1 MSFRSKL
8 RYLYRWDLIPNR
20 LQDRYLRYT
29 RALPDRNYW
38 RGLKDKYKGQAGF
51 VIGNGPSL
59 KIEDLTE
66 IKKHGFVSIAS
77 NKIYL
82 AFDQTDWRPNF
93 YTIAD
98 NLVWAKIKDSVH
110 NDIQLV
116 HIASKL
122 DKTGA
127 NTPIRYWNTLGN
139 QWNGNPFSFS
149 SDLSKGM
156 NTGATITYEN
166 LQIAVYIG
174 LNPIYII
181 GCDHFYEGESSH
193 KNGGMIEQSDKQTHF
208 IKGYRSPGEVVWSAP
223 IHHMTMAYTSAK
235 KYADNLGIKIY
246 NATRGGHLEIFE
258 RVNIDDIFCN
268 SEKQLP
274 SSKT

>member
-1 MSFRSKL
+1 MSFKSKL

-82 AFDQTDWRPNF
+82 AFDQTEWRPNF
-93 YTIAD
+93 FTMAD
-98 NLVWAKIKDSVH
+98 TLLWSKIKSTIH
-110 NDIQLV
+110 NDIKIV
-116 HIASKL
+116 HIPSYL
-122 DKTGA
+122 DFQSCNREIKYFRGLLNSYNGKTSNFSGNLVKGA
-127 NTPIRYWNTLGN
+127 FDG
-139 QWNGNPFSFS
+139 S
-149 SDLSKGM
+149 SV
-156 NTGATITYEN
+156 TYEN
-166 LQIAVYIG
+166 LQIAVHIG
-174 LNPIYII
+174 LNPIYLI
-181 GCDHFYEGESSH
+181 GCDHHYPNE
-193 KNGGMIEQSDKQTHF
+193 KNITPGKPIAQMEDNSHF
-208 IKGYRSPGEVVWSAP
+208 IKGYRKKGELVLPAP
-223 IHHMTMAYTSAK
+223 IKKMNVAYATSK
-235 KYADNLGIKIY
+235 NYSDKFGIKIY
-246 NATRGGHLEIFE
+246 NATRGGHLEVFE
-258 RVNIDDIFCN
+258 RINLDDIFCN
-268 SEKQLP
+268 SEKHLH